1 MRSALLA
8 LAESCILFLFLVV
21 ARFMLYFSQ
30 KNAAVRSHQS
40 SDESILIENALEAFS
55 FLDSED
61 YIGEER

>member
-1 MRSALLA
+1 
-8 LAESCILFLFLVV
+8 
-21 ARFMLYFSQ
+21 MLYFSQ